1 MTRILIIEDE
11 PTIAIALQDDLE
23 LEGYEVDVA
32 EDGEAGAARALDREH
47 DLILLDLMLPKK
59 DGLTVCREVRAAGID
74 TPIIVLTAKGQEI
87 DKVLGLELGADDY
100 VTKPFSPRELVAR
113 IKAVLR
119 RADGQVTPASEE
131 LPAPSEFG
139 DFKVDFAGCRAW
151 RNGDE
156 VALTALE
163 FRLLRVFLTH
173 RGKMLS
179 IDELI
184 AQVWGNDVFLSN
196 RVVYTHV
203 NNLRG
208 KIEADPSHPRHL
220 ITVRGMGYRFDE
232 RAGEV
237 LNEA

>member
-1 MTRILIIEDE
+1 MARILIVEDE
-11 PTIAIALQDDLE
+11 PTIAVALQDDLE

-32 EDGEAGAARALDREH
+32 VDGEAGAVLALAREH

-59 DGLTVCREVRAAGID
+59 DGFTVCREVRAAGID
-74 TPIIVLTAKGQEI
+74 TPIIVLTAKGQEV

-119 RADGQVTPASEE
+119 RTDAQVTATPSEE
-131 LPAPSEFG
+131 LPDTCEFG

-156 VALTALE
+156 VGLTALE
-163 FRLLRVFLTH
+163 LKLLRVFLTR
-173 RGKMLS
+173 RGQVLS

-184 AQVWGNDVFLSN
+184 GQVWGNDVFLSD

-208 KIEADPSHPRHL
+208 KIEADPSPPRHL

-232 RAGEV
+232 
-237 LNEA
+237 